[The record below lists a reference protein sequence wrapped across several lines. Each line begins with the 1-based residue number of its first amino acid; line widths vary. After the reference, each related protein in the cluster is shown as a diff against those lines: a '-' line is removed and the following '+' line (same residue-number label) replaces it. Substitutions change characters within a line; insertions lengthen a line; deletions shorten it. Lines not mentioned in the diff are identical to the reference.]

1 VVNQK
6 VALRQLSKLGYA
18 ADVVVNGLE
27 VLDALSTL
35 PYAIVLMD
43 CQMPEMDGYEATA
56 EIRRRE
62 QTLSTRTIIIAMTA
76 HAMEGEREKCLS
88 AGMDD
93 YLSKPVRADELA
105 AILGRWNLGGG
116 QEREPVQARTP
127 QPQST
132 EQAFDASLLGSLRE
146 LQQEGSPDLITEL
159 IELYTKE
166 TKKRLTELRSA
177 LNDQDMTGLRRT
189 VHYLKGSSGTLGIR
203 RMAFLCSQFDE
214 ELQLCQKRLGEPG
227 DPSAHAGGSDRK
239 VSSKELTMAGDIL
252 AQLEAEFERVEDLLV
267 GPLQPA

>member
-1 VVNQK
+1 
-6 VALRQLSKLGYA
+6 
-18 ADVVVNGLE
+18 VVVNGLA
-27 VLDALSTL
+27 VLDALSTI

-93 YLSKPVRADELA
+93 YLSKPVKADELA
-105 AILGRWNLGGG
+105 AILDRWNLRGG
-116 QEREPVQARTP
+116 QERESAQTP
-127 QPQST
+127 KPEST

-177 LNDQDMTGLRRT
+177 LNNQDMTGLRRT
-189 VHYLKGSSGTLGIR
+189 VHYLKGSSGSLGIR
-203 RMAFLCSQFDE
+203 RMAFLCSQFEE
-214 ELQLCQKRLGEPG
+214 ELQLCQNRLRERA
-227 DPSAHAGGSDRK
+227 DPATPAGRHDGQVCSNDF
-239 VSSKELTMAGDIL
+239 SKAGDIL